1 MCLGNVKRLE
11 FSRRMEMME
20 RPIVII
26 NFCGIVGNFTKEQIF
41 SDSKVKFVIR
51 GGSALALQ
59 YFWSYFQV
67 VLFLHSDSKNYTNK
81 IREWLKVHNIMVDA
95 IYRKKSQDNSYE
107 QWYTQIFKDFNIT
120 SSKSI
125 STRVLV
131 ISSFDLDSNVLKN
144 DLELKSLLS
153 KEGRKLVRG
162 LYFTM
167 NSKLESSDLTAPLDV
182 NNSSKKSILDMPL
195 TLLFPN
201 ILSDTGDELSMLSIF
216 KIVITIA
223 LLSLKDRTMSAKS
236 SKLLGLREVDVK
248 INKRLL
254 GIDFSFAWSSPQSI
268 DNDFAE
274 GTYDEQSFKEAVSEL
289 EAHRFSKPNMNMSES
304 INTSFEM
311 NRTTKFWSS
320 DEETSDHDSWSSWS
334 NVPHN
339 KLVNQA
345 LKLPKQ
351 QLKNNTLCEASIAK
365 VNWLIGYE
373 EVSSKGHFNCL
384 SLNTSILATQA
395 VKYSQDI
402 IRCHAHKQKRDE
414 KLHEMINDELNDE
427 GFYKSKWIQMTNLV
441 SNILKSSGAVCNPLQ
456 SMAARNIRHFENV
469 RKEILDPI
477 RNRLEDTKKQEQF
490 EKEKEIVNDHKHFLN
505 EISKYKTIKN
515 KILAFGFSDQ
525 NKDTFWRIEKEK
537 EDVVLDEEFNLL
549 KWFFSRA
556 K

>member
-1 MCLGNVKRLE
+1 
-11 FSRRMEMME
+11 MME

-51 GGSALALQ
+51 GDSASALQ

-81 IREWLKVHNIMVDA
+81 IREWLKTNNIMVDA
-95 IYRKKSQDNSYE
+95 IYRKKNQDNSYE

-120 SSKSI
+120 SPKSI
-125 STRVLV
+125 SLRVLV
-131 ISSFDLDSNVLKN
+131 ISSFDLDWNMLNSN
-144 DLELKSLLS
+144 LELKTLLS

-167 NSKLESSDLTAPLDV
+167 NSKLESSDLTTPLDLN
-182 NNSSKKSILDMPL
+182 NNSRKSILDMPL

-201 ILSDTGDELSMLSIF
+201 VLSDTGDELSMLSIF
-216 KIVITIA
+216 KIVMTIA
-223 LLSLKDRTMSAKS
+223 LLSLKDGSANWKN
-236 SKLLGLREVDVK
+236 SKLLSLRESDIK

-254 GIDFSFAWSSPQSI
+254 GIDFSFAWSSPQAI
-268 DNDFAE
+268 DNYFVE
-274 GTYDEQSFKEAVSEL
+274 GIWDEQSFKEAVSEL
-289 EAHRFSKPNMNMSES
+289 DAQRFSKPNMNMSES
-304 INTSFEM
+304 MNNSFEM
-311 NRTTKFWSS
+311 NRTTKICSS

-351 QLKNNTLCEASIAK
+351 QLKNSTLCEASLAK
-365 VNWLIGYE
+365 VNWLTGYE
-373 EVSSKGHFNCL
+373 EISSKGHFNCL

-395 VKYSQDI
+395 AKYSKDI
-402 IRCHAHKQKRDE
+402 IKCHTHKQMRDE
-414 KLHEMINDELNDE
+414 KLQEMINAELNDE
-427 GFYKSKWIQMTNLV
+427 GYYKSKCIQMTNLV
-441 SNILKSSGAVCNPLQ
+441 SNILKNSGAVCNPLQ
-456 SMAARNIRHFENV
+456 SMAARNIRHFEDV

-490 EKEKEIVNDHKHFLN
+490 EKEKEIVNDHKQFLN
-505 EISKYKTIKN
+505 EISKYKVIKN

-525 NKDTFWRIEKEK
+525 NKDIFWRIEKEK
-537 EDVVLDEEFNLL
+537 EDVILDEEFNLL